1 MSSWEFLGYGML
13 AVIIAIL
20 IAYPFSMNFA
30 HRAASFV
37 SRKVSHEAV
46 IATFVGLILVIGMW
60 EGGLLGLM
68 VILTVGLLGGF
79 LSRFLGFNIGVQ
91 FMGFYT
97 AVLTVPALLAL
108 G

>member
-1 MSSWEFLGYGML
+1 
-13 AVIIAIL
+13 
-20 IAYPFSMNFA
+20 MNYA

-37 SRKVSHEAV
+37 SRKISHEAV
-46 IATFVGLILVIGMW
+46 IATFVGLILVIGIW

-79 LSRFLGFNIGVQ
+79 LSRLLGFNIGVQ
-91 FMGFYT
+91 FMGYYT
-97 AVLTVPALLAL
+97 AVLTVPALMALA

>member
-1 MSSWEFLGYGML
+1 MSTSEFFGYGML

-30 HRAASFV
+30 HREALLV
-37 SRKVSHEAV
+37 SRKVSHLCRAYP
-46 IATFVGLILVIGMW
+46 GYRP
-60 EGGLLGLM
+60 LGRRPA
-68 VILTVGLLGGF
+68 GPDGDSYRRLLGGF

-91 FMGFYT
+91 FMGYYT

-108 G
+108 GG